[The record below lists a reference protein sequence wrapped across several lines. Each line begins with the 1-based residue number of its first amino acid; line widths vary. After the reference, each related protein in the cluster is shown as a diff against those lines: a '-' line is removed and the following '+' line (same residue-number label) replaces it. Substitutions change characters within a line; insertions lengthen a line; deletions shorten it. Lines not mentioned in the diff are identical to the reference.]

1 MPSTLKERTIFGIVW
16 SGIQKTGTILLNFI
30 SSIVLAR
37 LLTPHDYGVI
47 GMLTIFLAL
56 SNTFIDG
63 GFGSA
68 LIQKKNPNNLDYSTI
83 FYWNLFLSLFLYA
96 VLWFSAPF
104 IAFFYNLSILTDV
117 LRVQSLVLI
126 INALRIVQIN
136 QLRKNLK
143 IKIIAFV
150 ELVSAGIAL
159 IITIFLAW
167 KGFGVWALVIQ
178 QLVFSTLST
187 LLCWIL
193 NKWRPL
199 ITFSKTSFYEL
210 FSFGGFILLSNL
222 LNTFCNNIQGLLIGK
237 VYNSSTL
244 GLFTKAKRTEE
255 LSSTFISH
263 ILDQVSYPVLS
274 ESQNDKEKMIK
285 ILKNFITTSA
295 YITFPLML
303 FLIVFAK
310 PIFIVLYSNRW
321 LNSVPYFQ
329 VLCISG
335 IAICL
340 QTINYYAVAAIGK
353 SKELFKWTIIK
364 RLLGLVFIVLGI
376 ICFGMYGVLFGM
388 VLSAWSIYIINAFL
402 VSKYVGYSLKQQFSD
417 LFPILTLAVL
427 TAVLTYTI
435 NIIVELEIPIIS
447 VLQAIFFC
455 LFYIFFSY
463 IFKFDA
469 LKNTKSVFQVLLSKL
484 KN

>member
-68 LIQKKNPNNLDYSTI
+68 LIQKKQPSDIDYSTI
-83 FYWNLFLSLFLYA
+83 FYWNLFISIIVYI
-96 VLWFSAPF
+96 VLWIGAPI
-104 IAFFYNLSILTDV
+104 IARFYALPMLTEV
-117 LRVQSLVLI
+117 LRVQSLVLV
-126 INALRIVQIN
+126 INALRIVQVN
-136 QLRKNLK
+136 QLRKKLK
-143 IKIIAFV
+143 FKKIAFV
-150 ELVSAGIAL
+150 DLFSSFIAL
-159 IITIFLAW
+159 ILTIYLAW
-167 KGFGVWALVIQ
+167 RGLGVWALVAQ
-178 QLVFSTLST
+178 QLLVSIITT
-187 LLCWIL
+187 LLYWL
-193 NKWRPL
+193 LSKWRPL
-199 ITFSKTSFYEL
+199 FVFSKQSFKEL
-210 FSFGGFILLSNL
+210 FSFGSFILLSNL

-303 FLIVFAK
+303 FLILFAK

-388 VLSAWSIYIINAFL
+388 VLTSWTIYLINAML

-417 LFPILTLAVL
+417 LFPIMLLSLFAVL
-427 TAVLTYTI
+427 IAYIEGLVLYLPQSIIAIIQGITYISVYLLASYLFRLKALNYTI
-435 NIIVELEIPIIS
+435 DVIS
-447 VLQAIFFC
+447 TIFHK
-455 LFYIFFSY
+455 I
-463 IFKFDA
+463 K
-469 LKNTKSVFQVLLSKL
+469 
-484 KN
+484 

>member
-237 VYNSSTL
+237 IYSPSTL
-244 GLFTKAKRTEE
+244 GVFTKARRTEE
-255 LSSTFISH
+255 LSSLFISN

-274 ESQNDKEKMIK
+274 ETQNDKNRMRQ
-285 ILKNFITTSA
+285 ILQKFISTSA
-295 YITFPLML
+295 YLTFPLIFLLILLARPL
-303 FLIVFAK
+303 F
-310 PIFIVLYSNRW
+310 IFLYSERW
-321 LNSVPYFQ
+321 LASVPYFQ
-329 VLCISG
+329 ILCFSG
-335 IAICL
+335 IAISL

-353 SKELFKWTIIK
+353 SRVLFKWTFIK
-364 RLLGLVFIVLGI
+364 RFLGI
-376 ICFGMYGVLFGM
+376 FFIIFGVILFGINGLLFGM
-388 VLSAWSIYIINAFL
+388 VLTSWTIYLINAML
-402 VSKYVGYSLKQQFSD
+402 VSKYVEYGMLKQCKD
-417 LFPILTLAVL
+417 LFPIMLLSLFAVL
-427 TAVLTYTI
+427 IAYIEGLVLYLPQSIIAIIQGITYISVYLLASYLFRLKALNYTI
-435 NIIVELEIPIIS
+435 DVIS
-447 VLQAIFFC
+447 TIFHK
-455 LFYIFFSY
+455 I
-463 IFKFDA
+463 K
-469 LKNTKSVFQVLLSKL
+469 
-484 KN
+484 